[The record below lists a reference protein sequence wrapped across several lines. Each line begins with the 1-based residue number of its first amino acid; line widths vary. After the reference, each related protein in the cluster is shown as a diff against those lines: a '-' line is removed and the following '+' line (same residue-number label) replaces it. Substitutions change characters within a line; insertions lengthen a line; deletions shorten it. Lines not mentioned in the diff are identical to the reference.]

1 MTPEQA
7 RNCFPITRTRAY
19 LFSGGL
25 APAATSV
32 RAAHDRWT
40 EAWMYDPAAPYADYK
55 GEWELA
61 RERFAV
67 LIGAEPDEVA
77 IVDHT
82 SRGSNLIVQMLESRV
97 RCNVVIDEYTY
108 PSSIYP
114 WLHTS
119 KTGVE
124 LRQVRARDHAIS
136 IDDVAHVVDDDTVAI
151 SVSHVSPKSGFR
163 HDLAALA
170 ELAHKHS
177 ALLIVDAAQSAGAL
191 DLDVRELGVDFLT
204 TCAMKWLLGAPGVGF
219 LYVAREHV
227 DRLEPPQVG
236 YAGVLRSP
244 ESGHTDPLEFRPG
257 ARRHEQGM
265 PSLAGVAAS
274 RAGLDL
280 LLDVGTRAIEPHVL
294 ELSGQC
300 VEGLMQRDVR
310 VYTRSEPELR
320 AGVVALPV
328 VNGQRI
334 VESLRER
341 AVDIWTDPSATLL
354 RIDPHVFNDSDDV
367 ARFFAGLDDYRRQFG
382 AGSLQAP

>member
-1 MTPEQA
+1 
-7 RNCFPITRTRAY
+7 
-19 LFSGGL
+19 
-25 APAATSV
+25 
-32 RAAHDRWT
+32 
-40 EAWMYDPAAPYADYK
+40 
-55 GEWELA
+55 
-61 RERFAV
+61 
-67 LIGAEPDEVA
+67 
-77 IVDHT
+77 
-82 SRGSNLIVQMLESRV
+82 
-97 RCNVVIDEYTY
+97 
-108 PSSIYP
+108 
-114 WLHTS
+114 
-119 KTGVE
+119 
-124 LRQVRARDHAIS
+124 
-136 IDDVAHVVDDDTVAI
+136 
-151 SVSHVSPKSGFR
+151 
-163 HDLAALA
+163 
-170 ELAHKHS
+170 
-177 ALLIVDAAQSAGAL
+177 
-191 DLDVRELGVDFLT
+191 
-204 TCAMKWLLGAPGVGF
+204 
-219 LYVAREHV
+219 
-227 DRLEPPQVG
+227 
-236 YAGVLRSP
+236 
-244 ESGHTDPLEFRPG
+244 
-257 ARRHEQGM
+257 M